1 VYLKVLNINNNTNKV
16 SIITGSSRGYWK
28 GKAMQCKAMQ
38 WNLQRPAIK
47 LSFNARDNDELNKD
61 RNDIVSAK
69 ENSRFNISS

>member
-16 SIITGSSRGYWK
+16 TNITIQAGVLER
-28 GKAMQCKAMQ
+28 KAMQ

-47 LSFNARDNDELNKD
+47 LSFNASDSDELDKD
-61 RNDIVSAK
+61 RNDIVSAT